1 VTYIWG
7 TVTNKIIVANI
18 DVLNVSLK
26 MLNFVKAK
34 RNKRSWP
41 IQAIGMEKKTYA
53 SKKIKLIV
61 IIRKIL
67 KTL

>member
-1 VTYIWG
+1 
-7 TVTNKIIVANI
+7 VANI

-41 IQAIGMEKKTYA
+41 IHAIGMEKKTYA